1 MRPYLIAAALLL
13 AVGGCS
19 ANDRTEAAPASAPS
33 AADRPAAAGEAG
45 TAGAT
50 PGAAATTAAGKTTT
64 DGDAALSS
72 DTEAI
77 CKQAAKVSTDFGTT
91 FAADRLLIKTSAKNP
106 QARTEAEQKA
116 ARDVR
121 NFSFALLDMSKLAAD
136 PQVKKAL
143 AAMGGEVTALKGDL
157 ERISDKKL
165 AGLHAKLDRAC
176 GRG

>member
-33 AADRPAAAGEAG
+33 AAGRPAAAGETG

-77 CKQAAKVSTDFGTT
+77 CKQAAKVSTDFGAT

-116 ARDVR
+116 ARYVR
-121 NFSFALLDMSKLAAD
+121 NFSHALLDMAKLVDD
-136 PQVKKAL
+136 PKVKKAL
-143 AAMGGEVTALKGDL
+143 GAMGAEVTALKGDVAK
-157 ERISDKKL
+157 IDDKKL
-165 AGLHAKLDRAC
+165 AGLQATLDKAC